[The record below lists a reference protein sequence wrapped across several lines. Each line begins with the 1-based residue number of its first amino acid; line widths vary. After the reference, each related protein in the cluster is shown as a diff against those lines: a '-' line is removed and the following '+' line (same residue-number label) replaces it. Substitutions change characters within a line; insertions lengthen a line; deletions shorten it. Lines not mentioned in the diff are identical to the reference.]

1 MHQSTPSTAPSE
13 RATPSLIRPVL
24 DLQPRH
30 LAEVFG
36 VACERALHAAQ
47 GNDCDIANPRFQ
59 ADRVAVRSLSH
70 YLQSEAEE
78 VGFEPTVGL
87 HLHRFSR
94 PALSTTQAPLRARD
108 DRNTSIRRSDD
119 FPAATAHTL
128 RNGLR
133 SWKNSLST
141 SPHSAANTPAV
152 IWHRWLRRGSETTR

>member
-30 LAEVFG
+30 LAEVFD
-36 VACERALHAAQ
+36 VACEQRCTPRQ

-70 YLQSEAEE
+70 YLQSKAEE

-94 PALSTTQAPLRARD
+94 PALSTTQAPLRRSN
-108 DRNTSIRRSDD
+108 DRNTLIRHPGVL
-119 FPAATAHTL
+119 PAATAHTL

-141 SPHSAANTPAV
+141 RPHSAASTPAV
-152 IWHRWLRRGSETTR
+152 ISHWWFKRGSETT